1 MEKISI
7 KYLTKKSPLLSDKN
21 KKSENNFWSLRGI
34 TFSVTEG
41 EAIGLIGRNG
51 SGKALLLKI
60 LAGLE
65 EPTTGFISTKSHIY
79 LASMTNSINFQLT
92 GLENI
97 KKQVDQAYDDE
108 IEADHVVKAIID
120 FTEIGQWVYRPVSEY
135 STGMLSRLA
144 LSIALFNKPEV
155 VLLDEV
161 FASLERAFFEK
172 VIRKIQDL
180 KDHGVSF
187 IITATTGLVLET
199 LCERSMWLDFGEVK
213 ELGPTQIVMSKFQ
226 YQNDWYNGL
235 TLPEKNKYLKEKQI
249 EQENFDIT
257 KVYNEFKVEQFE
269 HGYTR
274 RDEPRMKKAFYHNHR
289 QDPVISEAEKE
300 VKSNNLNKNVKGHK
314 KKKGNKGLVR
324 VRVVGVVLVLIL
336 LLGAGKVL
344 HSHHETKNRQVE
356 SSKKVE
362 AKKRYSKSVS
372 ISKAEEAS
380 KQSKI
385 ESSKKE
391 QSLAES
397 KRASEASASSAAAA
411 SESARKASESA
422 ASESKASML
431 SNSQEV
437 TVNDGDTLA
446 TLASQYGTTAQAI
459 QDLNDMG
466 TSNSLTAGQTIR
478 VPNSN

>member
-235 TLPEKNKYLKEKQI
+235 TLPEKNKYLKEKGKYWVLRSKNILDDGTIIHIKGYDKYIDDIDQFTVSKYI
-249 EQENFDIT
+249 NSKTILMPNFT
-257 KVYNEFKVEQFE
+257 YN
-269 HGYTR
+269 TR
-274 RDEPRMKKAFYHNHR
+274 ATLMPPD
-289 QDPVISEAEKE
+289 
-300 VKSNNLNKNVKGHK
+300 
-314 KKKGNKGLVR
+314 
-324 VRVVGVVLVLIL
+324 VLVNGSIAILIPKNKKL
-336 LLGAGKVL
+336 SIDKIDLSIYATDEFREYYAIVKNKSKFTINIDKNSIYYIGAVRC
-344 HSHHETKNRQVE
+344 KNG
-356 SSKKVE
+356 
-362 AKKRYSKSVS
+362 
-372 ISKAEEAS
+372 
-380 KQSKI
+380 
-385 ESSKKE
+385 
-391 QSLAES
+391 
-397 KRASEASASSAAAA
+397 
-411 SESARKASESA
+411 RK
-422 ASESKASML
+422 
-431 SNSQEV
+431 
-437 TVNDGDTLA
+437 TD
-446 TLASQYGTTAQAI
+446 
-459 QDLNDMG
+459 
-466 TSNSLTAGQTIR
+466 
-478 VPNSN
+478 

>member
-289 QDPVISEAEKE
+289 QDPVISEAE
-300 VKSNNLNKNVKGHK
+300 
-314 KKKGNKGLVR
+314 
-324 VRVVGVVLVLIL
+324 
-336 LLGAGKVL
+336 
-344 HSHHETKNRQVE
+344 
-356 SSKKVE
+356 
-362 AKKRYSKSVS
+362 
-372 ISKAEEAS
+372 
-380 KQSKI
+380 
-385 ESSKKE
+385 
-391 QSLAES
+391 
-397 KRASEASASSAAAA
+397 
-411 SESARKASESA
+411 
-422 ASESKASML
+422 
-431 SNSQEV
+431 
-437 TVNDGDTLA
+437 
-446 TLASQYGTTAQAI
+446 
-459 QDLNDMG
+459 
-466 TSNSLTAGQTIR
+466 
-478 VPNSN
+478 

>member
-324 VRVVGVVLVLIL
+324 VVGVVRVLI

>member
-108 IEADHVVKAIID
+108 IEADHIVKAIID

-135 STGMLSRLA
+135 STGMLARLA

-300 VKSNNLNKNVKGHK
+300 VKNNSLNKNVKGHK

-324 VRVVGVVLVLIL
+324 VVGVVLVLIL
-336 LLGAGKVL
+336 LLGVGKVL
-344 HSHHETKNRQVE
+344 HSHHETKKDKWNLV
-356 SSKKVE
+356 KKLKLRN
-362 AKKRYSKSVS
+362 AIANQYLYLKLRKQ
-372 ISKAEEAS
+372 AS
-380 KQSKI
+380 KVRLRVQRKSK
-385 ESSKKE
+385 
-391 QSLAES
+391 
-397 KRASEASASSAAAA
+397 
-411 SESARKASESA
+411 
-422 ASESKASML
+422 
-431 SNSQEV
+431 V
-437 TVNDGDTLA
+437 
-446 TLASQYGTTAQAI
+446 
-459 QDLNDMG
+459 
-466 TSNSLTAGQTIR
+466 
-478 VPNSN
+478 

>member
-324 VRVVGVVLVLIL
+324 VVSVVLVLIL